1 MTTVSVV
8 MPVFGVTTWLSD
20 AVASIQGAPGFD
32 VEILVIDD
40 GCPEPVELDPSSF
53 GDVSLR
59 ILRQE
64 HGGAGAARNMG
75 VRHSHGSILMFLDAD
90 DLWSRG
96 KIEIQAQLIDADPD
110 AVHCAWVKEF
120 SSLQPSASAAMGP
133 QARLLTGPSI
143 ITTAVRREVALA
155 IGPFTEDL
163 RAGENIDWF
172 LRAEALGWPLRVHPE
187 VLAERRIHASNRDR
201 RSRSSSADYLTVI
214 RRHRLHRSPPSP
226 ASRTAPPEL

>member
-8 MPVFGVTTWLSD
+8 IPVHGVTQWLPD

-32 VEILVIDD
+32 IEILIVDD
-40 GCPEPVELDPSSF
+40 GCPDTVELDPSAF
-53 GDVSLR
+53 GNVSLR

-64 HGGAGAARNMG
+64 HVGAGAARNTG
-75 VRHSHGSILMFLDAD
+75 VRHADGSILMFLDAD
-90 DLWSRG
+90 DLWSSG
-96 KIEIQAQLIDADPD
+96 KIDIQAPLLEAEPD
-110 AVHCAWVKEF
+110 AVHVAWVQEF
-120 SSLQPSASAAMGP
+120 SSLPAAESTVMGP
-133 QARLLTGPSI
+133 RVRLLTGPSI

-172 LRAEALGWPLRVHPE
+172 LRAEALGLPLRVHPE

-201 RSRSSSADYLTVI
+201 RSRSDSADYLTVI
-214 RRHRLHRSPPSP
+214 RQHRLRHSPPSP
-226 ASRTAPPEL
+226 GPWTPPPES